1 MIGSEIGATVPVCV
15 ESGTDPIPEPGTCAF
30 SMYMKGLAEVMPSNA
45 LLIGRK
51 VCVFFALTSAL
62 LTTLP

>member
-1 MIGSEIGATVPVCV
+1 
-15 ESGTDPIPEPGTCAF
+15 
-30 SMYMKGLAEVMPSNA
+30 MYMKGFAEVMPSNA